1 MSVPIFIDTNQY
13 LKLFGVV
20 RGKEMLEAIEEQ
32 REYIFVSVQI
42 VGEVMRRKLSC
53 AKDFFSAKI
62 KEIEEVSAE
71 VPDHLLGI
79 DAKKVASFRDIFTKA
94 REAINEIR
102 EFESRGFV
110 ADKSV
115 RGRGFDTLGG
125 PV

>member
-1 MSVPIFIDTNQY
+1 MAASATFALKSGEWFRRVRFVIFAPDSHAQPC
-13 LKLFGVV
+13 
-20 RGKEMLEAIEEQ
+20 A
-32 REYIFVSVQI
+32 
-42 VGEVMRRKLSC
+42 LSGRNSTYRTDRNC
-53 AKDFFSAKI
+53 GATSFFSAKI

-115 RGRGFDTLGG
+115 RGRGFDTLG
-125 PV
+125 